1 MSTVPPGTSPNTKAP
16 PGPSD
21 AQDSCAE
28 ETGSQNTGAYVAFMC
43 HWSFLEQVAS
53 RSGGSFARLLPEVK
67 AEATSHFEDGQDRHQ
82 TIDRLLTQ
90 FQHDRASRP
99 MLWDFSDNQALTDQ
113 VKDTI
118 ARMKEI
124 AKTRTADLSERF
136 HEYVAHPFPEL
147 QRAIQTYPAA
157 LNWAAPQLLSRPTYR
172 RLILTISPSC
182 RDRGGRTQILT
193 GTSTSKQL
201 GL

>member
-1 MSTVPPGTSPNTKAP
+1 MSTIPNTNSESVASADP
-16 PGPSD
+16 RD
-21 AQDSCAE
+21 AQDSCSKE
-28 ETGSQNTGAYVAFMC
+28 KVSQDNSPYGAFMRL
-43 HWSFLEQVAS
+43 WSFLDQVAS
-53 RSGGSFARLLPEVK
+53 CSGGSFAKLLPEVK
-67 AEATSHFEDGQDRHQ
+67 TEAKSHFEDGQDRHQ

-99 MLWDFSDNQALTDQ
+99 MLWGFSDNQALTDQ

-147 QRAIQTYPAA
+147 QRAILTYPAA
-157 LNWAAPQLLSRPTYR
+157 LNWAAPQLL
-172 RLILTISPSC
+172 
-182 RDRGGRTQILT
+182 
-193 GTSTSKQL
+193 
-201 GL
+201 